1 MLKTRFCELFGVELP
16 IMLAGM
22 GSSRSPTSPPQSRG
36 RRDGH
41 GGAGRFYARGNP

>member
-22 GSSRSPTSPPQSRG
+22 GTIALADLAAAVS
-36 RRDGH
+36 DGY
-41 GGAGRFYARGNP
+41 GGAARVHARGNP